1 MQDLYLHGAAWGY
14 VAATVLLYLQII
26 KGKELGRGGA
36 IAFAV
41 IGIIFH
47 SLSQRELWLAGGP
60 IVVNFLDVL
69 SLSALAVI
77 MILVLSTLLRQ
88 SFFDAGLFALPFAA
102 LVVLAEWLLPV
113 RGSLVQNA
121 SPAIALHIVGS
132 ISAFGLLVIAGL
144 YALFVATTD
153 HFLRQRRL
161 NPLVRALPALDVME
175 ALLFQLITAGFVL
188 LTISLTTG
196 LLFVEDLF
204 AQHLVHKS
212 TLAIA
217 AWLVFGTLLV
227 GRWAWGW
234 RGRTAVRLTIAG
246 VLLLVLAY
254 FGSKFVLEVIFGQS
268 WG

>member
-1 MQDLYLHGAAWGY
+1 MEDFYLHGAAWGY
-14 VAATVLLYLQII
+14 IAATVLLYLQVI
-26 KGKELGRGGA
+26 KNMNLGRGGA
-36 IAFAV
+36 VAFAIIGIAFHA
-41 IGIIFH
+41 
-47 SLSQRELWLAGGP
+47 LAQRELWLSGGP
-60 IVVNFLDVL
+60 IEVNFLDVL
-69 SLSALAVI
+69 SLSALVVI
-77 MILVLSTLLRQ
+77 AILVLSTLLRQ
-88 SFFDAGLFALPFAA
+88 SLFDAGIIALPFAA
-102 LVVLAEWLLPV
+102 LIVLAEWLLPV
-113 RGSLVQNA
+113 PGSLVQNA

-144 YALFVATTD
+144 YALFVALTD
-153 HFLRQRRL
+153 YFLRRRHL
-161 NPLVRALPALDVME
+161 TKLVLALPALDVLE
-175 ALLFQLITAGFVL
+175 AVLFQLIIAGFLL
-188 LTISLTTG
+188 LTVSLVTG

-246 VLLLVLAY
+246 VLLLLLAY
-254 FGSKFVLEVIFGQS
+254 FGSKFVLEVLIGQS